1 MGTKRILIF
10 AAYFYPHVGGYGENI
25 YELSRRLGKKGY
37 EIDVIT
43 CNTERASAGEEVDGI
58 CIHRLPS
65 WNILGGTYPIPKPTV
80 TTFKIL
86 SELLIKKFDLINTQ
100 TRFFS
105 TSLLGLI
112 FAKIR
117 RRPLV
122 HTERGTRHSV
132 LSNKLVESLGKVY
145 DHTVGSLII
154 KSARR
159 NIGVSAAACDFLKHL
174 GAKNTIAIPNGID
187 TNVFRKVKT
196 DLTKSL
202 GLNGAIVITFVGR
215 LIYAKGVQDLIS
227 AFPMIKETIPN
238 VKLLIVGDGPYR
250 RQLEELTME
259 TGWSKDINFLGQKT
273 QEQVTEILS
282 VTDVFVN
289 PSYSEGLPTS
299 VLEAGAIG
307 VPIVATDV
315 GGTREIVENGK
326 TGLLI
331 REREPGQ
338 IAEAV
343 SLLAGNKQ
351 AAPENLARKLG
362 KSARLKIVNNYS
374 WENAVRETMQVYQE
388 IL

>member
-10 AAYFYPHVGGYGENI
+10 AAHFYPCLGGYEKVI
-25 YELSRRLGKKGY
+25 YELSRRLIEKGY

-43 CNTERASAGEEVDGI
+43 CSTEGASVNEEVDGI
-58 CIHRLPS
+58 RIYRLPS
-65 WNILGGTYPIPKPTV
+65 WDILGGTYPIPKPIAA
-80 TTFKIL
+80 TFKIL
-86 SELLIKKFDLINTQ
+86 FKLSRKRFDLVNTH

-112 FAKIR
+112 FAKIKR
-117 RRPLV
+117 TALV
-122 HTERGTRHSV
+122 HTEHGARHSI
-132 LSNKLVESLGKVY
+132 LSNKLIEAIGEIY
-145 DHTVGSLII
+145 DHTIGSLII
-154 KSARR
+154 KSASR
-159 NIGVSAAACDFLKHL
+159 NIGISEAARDFLKHL
-174 GAKNTIAIPNGID
+174 GAEDTIVIPNGVD
-187 TNVFRKVKT
+187 TDVFRKVET
-196 DLTKSL
+196 DLAKSL

-273 QEQVTEILS
+273 REQITEILS

-331 REREPGQ
+331 KEREPGQ

-351 AAPENLARKLG
+351 AAQENLARKF
-362 KSARLKIVNNYS
+362 SEAARLKIVNNYS
-374 WENAVRETMQVYQE
+374 WEDAVMKTMEVYQE